1 MSDVIRYGNGI
12 SFVNKGEI
20 YTQLTVEDESNE
32 VSVELMYGKIGGITM
47 RHNLS
52 YRDVGELYSWLAKWL
67 FSFQGDKEGDVK

>member
-20 YTQLTVEDESNE
+20 YTKLTVGDESNE

-52 YRDVGELYSWLAKWL
+52 YRDVGELYSWLAEWL
-67 FSFQGDKEGDVK
+67 YSFQEDKEGDV

>member
-1 MSDVIRYGNGI
+1 MGDVIRYGNGI

-32 VSVELMYGKIGGITM
+32 VSVELMCGKIGGITM

-52 YRDVGELYSWLAKWL
+52 HSDVAELYSWLAEWL
-67 FSFQGDKEGDVK
+67 YSFQEDKEGDV